1 MERQNLKRTLS
12 SFEVSN
18 VDRLVELELYKLV
31 VDSVQDYAI
40 FFMNAEGYIQT
51 WNKGAQAAK
60 GYTASEII
68 GKHFSTF
75 YLQRDKDRKKP
86 EHELELAT
94 KYGRVEDEDWRVKKD
109 GSKLWANVIITAL
122 YDDDGE
128 LIGFAKVTR
137 DLSER
142 KRNEDKLKKANQLL
156 KRQWNELQLLNDS
169 KDEFISLA
177 SHQLRTPA
185 TGVKQFVGMVTA
197 GFAGELNES
206 QQELLERAYESN
218 ERQLRIISD
227 LLKVAQVDAGKIE
240 PKKEHANVNDI
251 LASVIREQADV
262 YEGRNQEVNHVN
274 SEEVIEARVDSDLIR
289 MVLENIINNASK
301 YSHRSSLVTVN
312 AYNMGNSVCIDIDDE
327 GVGIEESDIPKLFR
341 KFSRIDNE
349 LSTEVGGSGLGLYW
363 AKKVVDLHG
372 GKITV
377 KSQVDEGTVFTIELP
392 R

>member
-1 MERQNLKRTLS
+1 MEKQLSKSTLT
-12 SFEVSN
+12 SFEVKH
-18 VDRLVELELYKLV
+18 VDKLVELELYKLV

-40 FFMNAEGYIQT
+40 FFMSAKGYIQT
-51 WNKGAQAAK
+51 WNKGAQAAI
-60 GYTASEII
+60 GYTAADII

-75 YLQRDKDRKKP
+75 YLQKDIDKKKP
-86 EHELELAT
+86 ERELELAS

-109 GSKLWANVIITAL
+109 GTRFWANVIVTAL
-122 YDDDGE
+122 YDKE
-128 LIGFAKVTR
+128 NNLVGFAKITR

-142 KRNEDKLKKANQLL
+142 KRNEDRLKKANQLL
-156 KRQWNELQLLNDS
+156 QRQHSELQSLNDS

-185 TGVKQFVGMVTA
+185 TGVKQFIGMVTG
-197 GFAGELNES
+197 GFAGDLNPT

-240 PKKEHANVNDI
+240 PKKTPTNIND
-251 LASVIREQADV
+251 LLSSVIREQYDV
-262 YEGRNQEVNHVN
+262 YEERNQEINHIDPNKELV
-274 SEEVIEARVDSDLIR
+274 ARIDSDLIR
-289 MVLENIINNASK
+289 MVLENLVNNASK
-301 YSHRSSLVTVN
+301 YSHLNSLVTVN
-312 AYNMGNSVCIDIDDE
+312 VYEKGNSICIDIDDE
-327 GVGIEESDIPKLFR
+327 GVGISREDMAKLFR

-349 LSTEVGGSGLGLYW
+349 LSTHVGGNGLGLYW

-377 KSQVDEGTVFTIELP
+377 NSKEGEGSVFTVELP
-392 R
+392 K